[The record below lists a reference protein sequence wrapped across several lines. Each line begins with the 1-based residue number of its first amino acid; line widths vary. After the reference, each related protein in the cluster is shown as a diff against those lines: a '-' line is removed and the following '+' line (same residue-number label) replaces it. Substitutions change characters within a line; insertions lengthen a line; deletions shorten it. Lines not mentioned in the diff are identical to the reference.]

1 MKRKIWKNFVLI
13 KFFRSPYIYIYKY
26 IEFEIQPNKVMV
38 SNITTHILET
48 YLFHDRHVLV
58 ECLFS
63 IVCNQR
69 RD

>member
-1 MKRKIWKNFVLI
+1 MKRKIWKNFVLV
-13 KFFRSPYIYIYKY
+13 KFFRSIYKY

-38 SNITTHILET
+38 SNKTTHILET
-48 YLFHDRHVLV
+48 YLFHDRHVSV

-63 IVCNQR
+63 MVCNQR